1 MTLRLCDTSYGRVSV
16 GPSLRL
22 LPIVNVW
29 RNEISIIGEREGGR
43 EGGRGRG
50 RGRGRALVG
59 GNVKKYS
66 MHCHDFYLVQ
76 CLHFSHEGASHAV
89 LLVIVSRLGSSSLP
103 PFLPFFVV
111 SATHHSSLV
120 GRRLSLPPSLPLSL
134 PLDPQRRL
142 LCVRESAMAEAAP
155 SCISCRS
162 DVR

>member
-89 LLVIVSRLGSSSLP
+89 LPVIVSRLGSSSLP

-120 GRRLSLPPSLPLSL
+120 GRRLSLPPSLSIPKGGFCASESRRWR
-134 PLDPQRRL
+134 RRL
-142 LCVRESAMAEAAP
+142 RVVSPVAVTY
-155 SCISCRS
+155 
-162 DVR
+162 DDG